1 MLVDEVEGTNQLVES
16 CKTYLPSELF
26 IMGQECLAYF
36 NHFATFPFLNC
47 VEISIQADLLL
58 ILTKLHE
65 DLKAKR
71 VDILSKFIVSIHG
84 MSTPTLSS
92 DLSKRNVDKMCIS
105 AASAVKLQCGREY
118 GFSDAEKRATD
129 LSIMAANK
137 LEGLPTNNLVTV
149 RDLLRFNRDAKLQ
162 KVGMDGSSKNIHNNM
177 VLYKT
182 KSEIKVDKISK
193 KIAAILNQHEE
204 R

>member
-1 MLVDEVEGTNQLVES
+1 
-16 CKTYLPSELF
+16 
-26 IMGQECLAYF
+26 
-36 NHFATFPFLNC
+36 
-47 VEISIQADLLL
+47 
-58 ILTKLHE
+58 
-65 DLKAKR
+65 
-71 VDILSKFIVSIHG
+71 
-84 MSTPTLSS
+84 
-92 DLSKRNVDKMCIS
+92 MCIS

-118 GFSDAEKRATD
+118 VFSDAEKRATD

-149 RDLLRFNRDAKLQ
+149 RDLLRFNREAKLQ
-162 KVGMDGSSKNIHNNM
+162 KVGMDGSSKNIQNNM

>member
-36 NHFATFPFLNC
+36 NHFVTFPFLNC

-92 DLSKRNVDKMCIS
+92 DLSKRIVDNMCIS
-105 AASAVKLQCGREY
+105 AATAVK
-118 GFSDAEKRATD
+118 
-129 LSIMAANK
+129 
-137 LEGLPTNNLVTV
+137 
-149 RDLLRFNRDAKLQ
+149 
-162 KVGMDGSSKNIHNNM
+162 
-177 VLYKT
+177 
-182 KSEIKVDKISK
+182 
-193 KIAAILNQHEE
+193 
-204 R
+204 

>member
-1 MLVDEVEGTNQLVES
+1 MKQQEKFEKINPALKSLFHDKKILVEPGIEALLSLITHDKSAKSCSQTDLFDFICEREGVNKRVFLYQQRSFAKLGKPTLSILEAKDVLQMLVDEVEGTNQLVEF

-92 DLSKRNVDKMCIS
+92 DL
-105 AASAVKLQCGREY
+105 
-118 GFSDAEKRATD
+118 
-129 LSIMAANK
+129 
-137 LEGLPTNNLVTV
+137 
-149 RDLLRFNRDAKLQ
+149 
-162 KVGMDGSSKNIHNNM
+162 
-177 VLYKT
+177 
-182 KSEIKVDKISK
+182 
-193 KIAAILNQHEE
+193 
-204 R
+204 